1 MKMLSE
7 QHVDANT
14 NRRASDV
21 PWDHDPNGHLPLVLE
36 QFAMEN
42 GPFIFDLP
50 IKMEMFSCFFIASVS
65 YCHFNRR
72 IYHIHQGIETSIY
85 FFLFSKGSR
94 FLLRSRSRFW
104 CPWRR

>member
-1 MKMLSE
+1 MQIPRQRVSE
-7 QHVDANT
+7 YVV

-50 IKMEMFSCFFIASVS
+50 IKMEMF
-65 YCHFNRR
+65 
-72 IYHIHQGIETSIY
+72 
-85 FFLFSKGSR
+85 
-94 FLLRSRSRFW
+94 
-104 CPWRR
+104 P